1 MIDENNENEF
11 KEILKQLDKLD
22 INYDQKDLYG
32 ISVFEHIMNS
42 TNKIFLEF
50 VIKKGVKFDYYPTL
64 DYIYEQ
70 ITDKDF
76 KKLLDAHKYELVDF
90 KDVRDA
96 IKSENKKAID
106 STKAQMSSPFFD
118 INKYEKL
125 IHECKKEKQDPTSRR
140 T

>member
-1 MIDENNENEF
+1 M
-11 KEILKQLDKLD
+11 LGKLD
-22 INYDQKDLYG
+22 INYNQKDLYG

-42 TNKIFLEF
+42 ENKIFLEF

-118 INKYEKL
+118 ANQYV
-125 IHECKKEKQDPTSRR
+125 
-140 T
+140 